1 VISSADFAAE
11 NLRVKLA
18 QPEFVEQKQTEATNN
33 TLRAL
38 PAAGNGGV
46 KDGLCSLRFLLLN

>member
-18 QPEFVEQKQTEATNN
+18 RLEFVEQKQTEATKN

-38 PAAGNGGV
+38 PAAGNGGM
-46 KDGLCSLRFLLLN
+46 KGRLCSLCFLLLN